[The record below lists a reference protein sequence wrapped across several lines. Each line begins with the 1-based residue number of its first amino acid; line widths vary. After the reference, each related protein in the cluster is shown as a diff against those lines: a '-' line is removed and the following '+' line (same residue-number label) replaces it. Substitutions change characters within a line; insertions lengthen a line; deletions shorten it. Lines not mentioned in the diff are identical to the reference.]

1 MKRKIEIFTMGA
13 TATAKVE
20 CKSCPKSCD
29 SRDKVELTPEVL
41 FNQLLALHG
50 EAVEVVVHDYC
61 LGNKDLILKRQNDL
75 YKENGVSRIV
85 NKVLINPLA
94 PRIWPSVII
103 DGKIKSEGV
112 LIDATRVSQLMAIG
126 DKG

>member
-13 TATAKVE
+13 SVSAKVD

-29 SRDKVELTPEVL
+29 SRDQVELTPEVL

-50 EAVEVVVHDYC
+50 EAVEVIVHDYTE
-61 LGNKDLILKRQNDL
+61 GNQEAILKRQNDL
-75 YKENGVSRIV
+75 FKENGVSRIV
-85 NKVLINPLA
+85 NKMLINPLA

-112 LIDATRVSQLMAIG
+112 LIDATRISQLMAIE

>member
-13 TATAKVE
+13 SALAKVE

-29 SRDKVELTPEVL
+29 SRDKVELTPEIL
-41 FNQLLALHG
+41 FNQLIALHG
-50 EAVEVVVHDYC
+50 DGVEVVVHDYSV
-61 LGNKDLILKRQNDL
+61 GDQEAILQRQNDL
-75 YKENGVSRIV
+75 YKDNGVRKMV

-103 DGKIKSEGV
+103 DGMIKSEGV
-112 LIDATRVSQLMAIG
+112 LIDATRIGQLMEVT
-126 DKG
+126 KG